1 MLTLRIAQN
10 ITPNSNDLFV
20 DVFGLFFPSFCS
32 NSCCICF
39 NVFQCILIAVCCYVV
54 CVFFRIM
61 DAGFLKAGKS
71 KSKNLPGLLSR
82 TCRLKKLAACRQQS
96 WKPLVLG
103 YIFTIPGSSCAG
115 KKTIYIGAIELF
127 SSITGNKQMKDL
139 FRHIEF
145 SLCHVAAR
153 RAIIHFSPAKL
164 GSGVH
169 PLACTQPY
177 HTGTARYPH

>member
-1 MLTLRIAQN
+1 MIYSLIFSDYFSLVSAQTH
-10 ITPNSNDLFV
+10 IY
-20 DVFGLFFPSFCS
+20 
-32 NSCCICF
+32 F
-39 NVFQCILIAVCCYVV
+39 NVFQFILIPLCCYVV
-54 CVFFRIM
+54 CVLFRIM

-82 TCRLKKLAACRQQS
+82 TCRLKKLAACRQQN
-96 WKPLVLG
+96 WKPLFLG
-103 YIFTIPGSSCAG
+103 YIFAIPGSSCAG

-153 RAIIHFSPAKL
+153 RAIIHFSRAKL

>member
-1 MLTLRIAQN
+1 MIYSLIFSDYFSLVSAQTH
-10 ITPNSNDLFV
+10 IY
-20 DVFGLFFPSFCS
+20 
-32 NSCCICF
+32 F
-39 NVFQCILIAVCCYVV
+39 NVFQFILIPLCCYVV
-54 CVFFRIM
+54 CVLFRIM

-145 SLCHVAAR
+145 SLRHVAAR
-153 RAIIHFSPAKL
+153 RAIIHFSPMKL
-164 GSGVH
+164 SSGVH
-169 PLACTQPY
+169 PSACTQPY
-177 HTGTARYPH
+177 HPGTARYPH